1 MSFDCPLRLL
11 PLWLRARL
19 ALRIRTSLTIRLIQG
34 VAGYLKEPNLLRE
47 AAHGVLDARTSYARG
62 DVNGVLKAGVA
73 LVKDLANTPEKRE
86 TFRRTMTSPAD
97 VIQLSGC
104 KDYQTSADTMEG
116 VRLCVVWLMIGT
128 TYRGDELG
136 IPTGSFKATAAE
148 L

>member
-1 MSFDCPLRLL
+1 MPFDRPLRLL

-19 ALRIRTSLTIRLIQG
+19 ALRIRISLTIRLIYG

-47 AAHGVLDARTSYARG
+47 AAHGILDAKTSYSRG
-62 DVNGVLKAGVA
+62 DLNGVLKAGVE
-73 LVKDLANTPEKRE
+73 LVKDFTNTPEKRE

-116 VRLCVVWLMIGT
+116 VLLFVSVVNDRDNLPG
-128 TYRGDELG
+128 R
-136 IPTGSFKATAAE
+136 
-148 L
+148 